1 MQESGKQAKLFDK
14 VLNMDNS
21 SSVVGNQSQQ
31 VSSYANAAPAY
42 INSNSR
48 LKSAI
53 ERCVNNVN
61 KRYDGMIGDG
71 GSGGGSGSGGE
82 SAAVNDSDVLPML
95 DIKSDLEDVIDDD
108 DYMQE

>member
-21 SSVVGNQSQQ
+21 SSVLGNQSQQ

-71 GSGGGSGSGGE
+71 GSGGGGE

-95 DIKSDLEDVIDDD
+95 NIKSDLEDVIDDD
-108 DYMQE
+108 DDYMQE

>member
-21 SSVVGNQSQQ
+21 SSVLGNQSQQ

-71 GSGGGSGSGGE
+71 GGNGGGGE
-82 SAAVNDSDVLPML
+82 STAVNDSDVLPML
-95 DIKSDLEDVIDDD
+95 HIKSDLEDVIGDD